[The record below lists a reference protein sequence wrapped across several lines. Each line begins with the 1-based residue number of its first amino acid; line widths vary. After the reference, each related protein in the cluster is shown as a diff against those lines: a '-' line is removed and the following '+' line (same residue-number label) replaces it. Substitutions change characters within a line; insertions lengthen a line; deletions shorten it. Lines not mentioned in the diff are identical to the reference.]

1 MKFSPRIMKGYLEGP
16 EVEELLYRAGYL
28 AQAIYAT
35 VAPRDTG
42 WLASSGAVDVEIARP
57 YTVGTARKRLVATVS
72 IDAPYGVPAEFG
84 HKIKS
89 RHGRKAAAPRAM
101 LHKTIK
107 AVRL

>member
-28 AQAIYAT
+28 AEAIYAT

-42 WLASSGAVDVEIARP
+42 RLASSGAVDVEIARP
-57 YTVGTARKRLVATVS
+57 YTGKTRKRLVATVS
-72 IDAPYGVPAEFG
+72 IDAPYGVPVEFG
-84 HKIKS
+84 HRVKS
-89 RHGRKAAAPRAM
+89 RHGRGSVAPRAM
-101 LHKTIK
+101 LRKTIK

>member
-42 WLASSGAVDVEIARP
+42 RIASSGTVDVEVARP
-57 YTVGTARKRLVATVS
+57 YTSKARKRLVATVS
-72 IDAPYGVPAEFG
+72 IDAPYGVPVEFG

>member
-42 WLASSGAVDVEIARP
+42 RLASSGAVDVEIARP
-57 YTVGTARKRLVATVS
+57 YTSKARKRLVATVS
-72 IDAPYGVPAEFG
+72 IDSPYGVPVEFG
-84 HKIKS
+84 HRVKS
-89 RHGRKAAAPRAM
+89 RHGRNTVAPRAM
-101 LHKTIK
+101 LRRTIR

>member
-42 WLASSGAVDVEIARP
+42 RLASSGTVDVEVARP
-57 YTVGTARKRLVATVS
+57 YTSKVRKRLVATVS
-72 IDAPYGVPAEFG
+72 IDAPYGVPVEFG

>member
-28 AQAIYAT
+28 AEAIYAT

-42 WLASSGAVDVEIARP
+42 RLASSGAVDVEIARP
-57 YTVGTARKRLVATVS
+57 YTGKARKRLVATVS
-72 IDAPYGVPAEFG
+72 IDAPYGVPVEFG
-84 HKIKS
+84 HRVKS
-89 RHGRKAAAPRAM
+89 RHGRGSVAHRAM
-101 LHKTIK
+101 LRKTIK